1 MVWIAA
7 TFWTV
12 TAPGL
17 VALAAKYLFGPA
29 PTTHHAAVL
38 RQGGGTI
45 GEPQRL
51 LFVTLN
57 RILGCCQLAIAAGA
71 FALAWLGLSED
82 RLGAKLAFI
91 AMALLVG
98 VPAALAMQRLERL
111 TGIRNP
117 WRATVA
123 LTALA
128 LLGFAASLA

>member
-7 TFWTV
+7 TLWAV
-12 TAPGL
+12 TALGL
-17 VALAAKYLFGPA
+17 VALAARYLFGPA

-57 RILGCCQLAIAAGA
+57 RILGCCQLAIAVGA
-71 FALAWLGLSED
+71 FTLAWLGLSED
-82 RLGAKLAFI
+82 RLDAKLAFI
-91 AMALLVG
+91 AIVLLVG
-98 VPAALAMQRLERL
+98 VPSGLAMQRLERL
-111 TGIRNP
+111 TGVRNP
-117 WRATVA
+117 WRATIA
-123 LTALA
+123 LVSLS